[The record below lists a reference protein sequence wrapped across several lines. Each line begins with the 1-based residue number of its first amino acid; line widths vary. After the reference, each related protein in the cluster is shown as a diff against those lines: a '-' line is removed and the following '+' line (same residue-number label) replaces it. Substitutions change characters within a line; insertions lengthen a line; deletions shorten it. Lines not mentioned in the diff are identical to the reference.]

1 MGDVLQQFALLDA
14 LLNNWDG
21 MRIRMGL
28 LSPVQ
33 QQELARLSTRLCA
46 AQSSDEVAEITVDLL
61 ILTQDTAAE
70 NFVRDLIAR
79 SKLER
84 TAMTR
89 ERVSL
94 VEPSAFGTEAPSNV
108 DEIVRKTGQELGRPM
123 GADFALGS
131 VPVFV
136 ATNRNPIPEAPPE
149 SSYGG
154 ELSELRFG
162 LAQVTIPI
170 EKHRLGKVETSHWW
184 TPFPERNKEQR
195 FVVLA
200 DLKPLSGD
208 EFISRLDQSLPAGL
222 SRDLLIFTH
231 GYNVTFEE
239 AVRRAAQLSYDLK
252 FKGAVVLFTWPSLG
266 HFWYYDADGD
276 RAQASAKS
284 LANVLAMF
292 QSDRWNKIHMM
303 AHSMGNRVLLASLAG
318 YPRPKIPLKQVV
330 FIAADVEV
338 TLFEQMFDS
347 LADLKPVTSYASQV
361 DRALWLSRGF
371 HKAQRV
377 GYIDG
382 EPFVTEGVETIDA
395 SNVDTSLLG
404 LGIGHGYYGSV
415 RAVLTDLGTL
425 LSEGLAASNRHGLNP
440 TAHKTDPRK
449 MYWSFPR

>member
-1 MGDVLQQFALLDA
+1 
-14 LLNNWDG
+14 
-21 MRIRMGL
+21 
-28 LSPVQ
+28 
-33 QQELARLSTRLCA
+33 
-46 AQSSDEVAEITVDLL
+46 
-61 ILTQDTAAE
+61 
-70 NFVRDLIAR
+70 
-79 SKLER
+79 
-84 TAMTR
+84 MTR
-89 ERVSL
+89 DRRSL
-94 VEPSAFGTEAPSNV
+94 VEPVPSAEEAS
-108 DEIVRKTGQELGRPM
+108 DLAEIVRKTGQELGRPM
-123 GADFALGS
+123 GADLALGS

-136 ATNRNPIPEAPPE
+136 ATNRNPIPGAPPE

-154 ELSELRFG
+154 ELSDLTFG

-170 EKHRLGKVETSHWW
+170 EKHRLGKVESPHWW
-184 TPFPERNKEQR
+184 TPFPEKNKEQR
-195 FVVLA
+195 FVVLD

-208 EFISRLDQSLPAGL
+208 EFISRLDQSLAAGRP
-222 SRDLLIFTH
+222 RDLLIFMH

-239 AVRRAAQLSYDLK
+239 AVRRAAQLAYDLN

-292 QSDRWNKIHMM
+292 QSDRWNKIHVM

-318 YPRPKIPLKQVV
+318 YPRLKIPLRQVV

-338 TLFEQMFDS
+338 TLFQQMFDS

-361 DRALWLSRGF
+361 DRALWLSRRF

-382 EPFVTEGVETIDA
+382 EPFVTDGVETIDA

-404 LGIGHGYYGSV
+404 LGIGHGYYGNV

-425 LSEGLAASNRHGLNP
+425 LSEGIAASNRHGLNP
-440 TAHKTDPRK
+440 TALKTDPRK
-449 MYWSFPR
+449 TYWSFPR